1 MHNDKMP
8 KHLKLV
14 HTKKFVRHL
23 FESVQI
29 CAKLGLARTRCFAWF
44 ELIIWSL
51 RPIFGGQTSIILSKL
66 WTCHCGEL
74 CINKIDGA
82 LIFAVLEN
90 NPKIWDC
97 VRRVKIGLRSI
108 FGMLISPQWY
118 GALLEHKNLVHSQ
131 NLGAKLPVDR
141 IYHAHPCLR
150 KHPKF
155 GVLCTSTV
163 LAGKYVLL
171 GVQRPYF
178 ACIHVRGPS
187 FIERII

>member
-1 MHNDKMP
+1 MWNCVICTNSNAFANGFDLQERLIRNSQPDFCGRTGIYMHDNKIT

-14 HTKKFVRHL
+14 HTKKFARHL
-23 FESVQI
+23 FGSVQI
-29 CAKLGLARTRCFAWF
+29 CAKLGLARTRCFGLF

-51 RPIFGGQTSIILSKL
+51 RPIFGGRTSIILSKL

-108 FGMLISPQWY
+108 FGMFISP
-118 GALLEHKNLVHSQ
+118 
-131 NLGAKLPVDR
+131 
-141 IYHAHPCLR
+141 
-150 KHPKF
+150 
-155 GVLCTSTV
+155 
-163 LAGKYVLL
+163 
-171 GVQRPYF
+171 
-178 ACIHVRGPS
+178 
-187 FIERII
+187 